1 MKIKAEAMWL
11 SLKVFSPALVLYLAS
26 LAGTVGL
33 RSHPPPLVY
42 SLCIASGLAYQ
53 GLVFLCGPEDLLL
66 RLRQT
71 SFQPQTLWPLRS
83 AGVALLVLAAM
94 LAASDILR

>member
-11 SLKVFSPALVLYLAS
+11 SLKVFSPALVLYLVG
-26 LAGTVGL
+26 LADTVGH
-33 RSHPPPLVY
+33 RSHSAPVVY

-71 SFQPQTLWPLRS
+71 SFQSLTLWPLRS

-94 LAASDILR
+94 LVASAILR

>member
-11 SLKVFSPALVLYLAS
+11 SLKMFSPALVLYLAG
-26 LAGTVGL
+26 LAGTVGHW
-33 RSHPPPLVY
+33 SHPPPLVY

-66 RLRQT
+66 RLRET
-71 SFQPQTLWPLRS
+71 SFQPLTALRWV
-83 AGVALLVLAAM
+83 GGALLVMAAM
-94 LAASDILR
+94 LAASAILR